1 MFYIEENKRMYIT
14 RSDDGVV
21 EMNSLVDAEGKP
33 YELQPGDILTLTVK
47 ENPTD
52 ETAIFSTSSV
62 PGSNRLVIR
71 SEDTRDAEIGKYSV
85 DVQITTADGLRFTVW
100 PMLEGSERT
109 KKTNLKN
116 FIIMPEVTSV

>member
-14 RSDDGVV
+14 RSDDGVA

-85 DVQITTADGLRFTVW
+85 DVQIATADGLRFTVW

-116 FIIMPEVTSV
+116 FIIMTKVTSV